1 MDLEDLDDDSSIES
15 MDTDDLDEEYSND
28 PIAAER
34 HLREKQKE
42 RLRRT
47 AGEPQKPPVQELN
60 KLMPG
65 FLTQLR
71 KVLAE

>member
-1 MDLEDLDDDSSIES
+1 MDLADFDDDSSIES
-15 MDTDDLDEEYSND
+15 ISTDDMDDDYLSD

-34 HLREKQKE
+34 HIREKQKE

-60 KLMPG
+60 KLMPA
-65 FLTQLR
+65 FLKQVR
-71 KVLAE
+71 KVMAE